1 MKYFDFEILGLKR
14 KLPYVKVADNLA
26 LASFVCLSD
35 TELVQRVA
43 PELVK
48 RLPEVD
54 VLMTAEAKGICLTY
68 EMSRIMGMKEFVV
81 ARKSCKPYMQNVVS
95 HTLRSITTQKEQTLY
110 LDGVEADK
118 IRGKRVAIID
128 DVIATGES
136 LQAIEN
142 LAVEAGAKV
151 VARAAI
157 LAELESVDRKD
168 IIYLKEHYVFRP
180 NPDGTFTRSIRS
192 RADLPEAFG
201 RLSGRDVLIL
211 PRQDGDAR
219 PFSHTIF
226 RRPLHLPDM
235 RRALFLLILLFFGLV
250 FGARAGETVRIGV
263 INHFGPA
270 ERRDFVDAT
279 IANLRAALAPRN
291 MTFTDLPRI
300 GPDRERLVRDYDFLV
315 APPSARKSPPP
326 TQPHITRSLRRV
338 PDEGPKRS
346 RKAECVP
353 ARDEVPALR
362 ASRPGRTLRPSDN
375 L

>member
-118 IRGKRVAIID
+118 IRGKRVAKAEHDDPRVAIID

-180 NPDGTFTRSIRS
+180 NPDGTFTPI
-192 RADLPEAFG
+192 
-201 RLSGRDVLIL
+201 
-211 PRQDGDAR
+211 
-219 PFSHTIF
+219 H
-226 RRPLHLPDM
+226 
-235 RRALFLLILLFFGLV
+235 
-250 FGARAGETVRIGV
+250 
-263 INHFGPA
+263 
-270 ERRDFVDAT
+270 
-279 IANLRAALAPRN
+279 
-291 MTFTDLPRI
+291 
-300 GPDRERLVRDYDFLV
+300 
-315 APPSARKSPPP
+315 
-326 TQPHITRSLRRV
+326 SLK
-338 PDEGPKRS
+338 D
-346 RKAECVP
+346 
-353 ARDEVPALR
+353 
-362 ASRPGRTLRPSDN
+362 
-375 L
+375 

>member
-1 MKYFDFEILGLKR
+1 M
-14 KLPYVKVADNLA
+14 KVADNLA

-68 EMSRIMGMKEFVV
+68 EMSRLMGMKEFVV

-180 NPDGTFTRSIRS
+180 NPDGTFTPI
-192 RADLPEAFG
+192 
-201 RLSGRDVLIL
+201 
-211 PRQDGDAR
+211 
-219 PFSHTIF
+219 H
-226 RRPLHLPDM
+226 
-235 RRALFLLILLFFGLV
+235 
-250 FGARAGETVRIGV
+250 
-263 INHFGPA
+263 
-270 ERRDFVDAT
+270 
-279 IANLRAALAPRN
+279 
-291 MTFTDLPRI
+291 
-300 GPDRERLVRDYDFLV
+300 
-315 APPSARKSPPP
+315 
-326 TQPHITRSLRRV
+326 SLK
-338 PDEGPKRS
+338 D
-346 RKAECVP
+346 
-353 ARDEVPALR
+353 
-362 ASRPGRTLRPSDN
+362 
-375 L
+375 